1 MAQLYGDKINRGD
14 TMHTIHHRFYAA
26 LRYLGL
32 THHQARTYL
41 LTQGY
46 RRGQIKILRLRFRPS
61 ILREISASVNS

>member
-1 MAQLYGDKINRGD
+1 
-14 TMHTIHHRFYAA
+14 MHTIHHRFYAA

-46 RRGQIKILRLRFRPS
+46 RRGQIKILRLSFHPS
-61 ILREISASVNS
+61 ILREISAAVSDA